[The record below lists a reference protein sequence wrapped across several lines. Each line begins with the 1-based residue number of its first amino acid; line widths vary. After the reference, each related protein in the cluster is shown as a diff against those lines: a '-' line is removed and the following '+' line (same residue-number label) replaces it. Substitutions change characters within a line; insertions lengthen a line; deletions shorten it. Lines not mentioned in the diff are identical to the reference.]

1 MSVSARHRRLQPW
14 QVLTACLLAVVLAL
28 GLAGGGVLGVW
39 QGLSENATN
48 MVTAAAASAVAVH
61 SVHCSGLTPA
71 YPTSCTD
78 AQHWVAETQ
87 LIALMVWVVPEVC
100 AVQVVPPL
108 VVATMVPLAPTAQ
121 PSLALAN

>member
-1 MSVSARHRRLQPW
+1 MSWVVPEVCAV
-14 QVLTACLLAVVLAL
+14 QVVPPLVVAATYPAL
-28 GLAGGGVLGVW
+28 
-39 QGLSENATN
+39 
-48 MVTAAAASAVAVH
+48 
-61 SVHCSGLTPA
+61 P
-71 YPTSCTD
+71 D